1 MKIWDEF
8 KAWVDQVKEYF
19 QTELELI
26 KLKSVKTVS
35 AIVARAYA
43 LIFFLIFINITMI
56 LGGLWLGFFLSELL
70 GSTVHG
76 FGLAFFSFILLFAL
90 FVRFRKA
97 LLIGPFQNLMIR
109 ALRQSLDQKKDHE
122 SDGKA

>member
-70 GSTVHG
+70 ESTVHG